1 MKVCLICPLSQPW
14 DTVGLMR
21 GGVAEPLSVTKSS
34 SRTLRRWFA
43 GFPHPPCHSWHTHAC
58 ARTQLHLTASG
69 SRRPATGCSRHP
81 QPNTL
86 SRRAL
91 TFTTTNVLPGFGT
104 GAVSKSK
111 GVLLHRIPLVTSFRF
126 TQAHS
131 VGQFHSFRKNRSPSL
146 PASAKRSY
154 IGWKNSKHLHF
165 ISHRTKQMLKRE
177 KQVGAFLLILWLS
190 ANRFFFLFVCIFSEA
205 PPQLSVKRCH
215 LSFLFKPLTKS
226 IHRYKA

>member
-1 MKVCLICPLSQPW
+1 MKLCLICPLSQPW
-14 DTVGLMR
+14 HTVRLKW
-21 GGVAEPLSVTKSS
+21 GGVAEPRSVTKCS

-43 GFPHPPCHSWHTHAC
+43 AFPHPACHSWHTHAC
-58 ARTQLHLTASG
+58 VCTRLHLTASG
-69 SRRPATGCSRHP
+69 SRCPATGCSRHP
-81 QPNTL
+81 QHN
-86 SRRAL
+86 AL
-91 TFTTTNVLPGFGT
+91 FPEGPWRSQPRTSCHRFGT

-131 VGQFHSFRKNRSPSL
+131 VGHFHSFRKNRSPSL

-205 PPQLSVKRCH
+205 PPQRCH

-226 IHRYKA
+226 IHRSKA